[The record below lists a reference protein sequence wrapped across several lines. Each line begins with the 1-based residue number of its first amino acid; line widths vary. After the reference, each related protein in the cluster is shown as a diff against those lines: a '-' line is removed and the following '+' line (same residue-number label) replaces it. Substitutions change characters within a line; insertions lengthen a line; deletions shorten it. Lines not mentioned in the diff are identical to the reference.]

1 MHRHTR
7 TKRIKGQATRS
18 QSSTGSLRHLV
29 AGRSVAIKR
38 ITTDRYGRSVAELVV
53 NGTNVQQRLVSAGH
67 AVVLQR
73 YAHQCPWALKA
84 CEQDQRCRSI
94 GSALGCIDLNPPSV
108 AMTTLRLPSSP
119 MPEEQL
125 KAFLEAVKTD
135 ASLQEKLKA
144 SDNADAVVVIAKE
157 SGFSVSTDDFS
168 KTQSALTEEELENLA
183 GGNWSS
189 CICQDTA

>member
-1 MHRHTR
+1 M
-7 TKRIKGQATRS
+7 
-18 QSSTGSLRHLV
+18 
-29 AGRSVAIKR
+29 
-38 ITTDRYGRSVAELVV
+38 
-53 NGTNVQQRLVSAGH
+53 
-67 AVVLQR
+67 
-73 YAHQCPWALKA
+73 
-84 CEQDQRCRSI
+84 
-94 GSALGCIDLNPPSV
+94 PP
-108 AMTTLRLPSSP
+108 SP

-135 ASLQEKLKA
+135 ANLQEKLKA

-189 CICQDTA
+189 CICYDTA